1 MRNAALGNFQAR
13 RFFSGRYLA
22 ESNRRERICS
32 PVHSHFAK
40 VPRCVLSVKVR
51 QRYQEFSALPNE
63 VRRVSCRSV
72 FGSGALCVFWRLWLP
87 RGEGLRKE
95 GYPSLNKASFG
106 GCREIQ
112 TETISS
118 VCIFFL
124 FHTDRGDRPG
134 TYQKLV
140 PDPEEDGFGTDF
152 VIRREM
158 GIFASQIII
167 KIVQRYL
174 RHKER
179 TPSPCTREGKKLI
192 RASSSPSDEEKRVR
206 DLISTKGK
214 LAPILKQKLVSRYML
229 VCDIIN

>member
-1 MRNAALGNFQAR
+1 MPLRV
-13 RFFSGRYLA
+13 
-22 ESNRRERICS
+22 RER
-32 PVHSHFAK
+32 
-40 VPRCVLSVKVR
+40 
-51 QRYQEFSALPNE
+51 
-63 VRRVSCRSV
+63 RS
-72 FGSGALCVFWRLWLP
+72 LCLLAAVATP
-87 RGEGLRKE
+87 GKGLRKE
-95 GYPSLNKASFG
+95 GYPSLNKVSFG

-152 VIRREM
+152 AIRREM

-179 TPSPCTREGKKLI
+179 TPSHCTREGKKLI

>member
-124 FHTDRGDRPG
+124 FHTDRGIVPVRTKSWFRIRKKMG
-134 TYQKLV
+134 LV
-140 PDPEEDGFGTDF
+140 QTLSFGEKWVSLRARLLSRLYRDTCG
-152 VIRREM
+152 IRS
-158 GIFASQIII
+158 APPLP
-167 KIVQRYL
+167 VL
-174 RHKER
+174 
-179 TPSPCTREGKKLI
+179 GKA
-192 RASSSPSDEEKRVR
+192 RS
-206 DLISTKGK
+206 
-214 LAPILKQKLVSRYML
+214 
-229 VCDIIN
+229 